1 MTFITGCGAP
11 IVDESLDKELEES
24 DDKEPE
30 DRKGWLAS
38 WTEDEDFKK
47 KEEIKIL
54 VMVTSI
60 NEILETNNEENAPKR
75 IILSRAARAAP
86 KNIISSTSGNHV
98 EESYQYNAEDDESS
112 EDEEDDRHFK
122 TRPSRYVAVEE
133 ERHFSRGSKG
143 REKGS
148 HGSHS
153 HKRRV
158 FILMFETSCHV
169 KSYYL
174 LELISFTMHRPMPY
188 F

>member
-1 MTFITGCGAP
+1 MRQAEPPLKLSCTS
-11 IVDESLDKELEES
+11 VKDKKSCPEHEADKKLKPVTSSSATLS
-24 DDKEPE
+24 DDHEE
-30 DRKGWLAS
+30 DHYKS
-38 WTEDEDFKK
+38 W
-47 KEEIKIL
+47 
-54 VMVTSI
+54 
-60 NEILETNNEENAPKR
+60 
-75 IILSRAARAAP
+75 AAKAAP

-112 EDEEDDRHFK
+112 EDEEDDHHFK

-148 HGSHS
+148 HASHS

-158 FILMFETSCHV
+158 FILMFETPCHV

-174 LELISFTMHRPMPY
+174 LELISFTMRRPRPY